1 MFSNGPVII
10 FFLIVVL
17 IGAVIAVIFLMVSSK
32 NGPRLNIDKYQT
44 QWLAIENSVTRGN
57 EASWQVAIMNADKLL
72 DQALRDRRFKGQT
85 MGERMKSAAKS
96 WKNAN
101 HVWGAHKIRNQLAH
115 EVDTQLSYEVT
126 LRSLSAFK
134 QALKDLGAI

>member
-1 MFSNGPVII
+1 MDSSSANGFILVA
-10 FFLIVVL
+10 VL
-17 IGAVIAVIFLMVSSK
+17 IAALVGVVYLRVMTK
-32 NGPRLNIDKYQT
+32 QGPGLNVKRYQT
-44 QWLAIENSVTRGN
+44 KWLEIENSVAKN
-57 EASWQVAIMNADKLL
+57 NPASWQLAIMNADKLL
-72 DQALRDRRFKGQT
+72 DMALRDRRFKGQT
-85 MGERMKSAAKS
+85 MGERMKSAAKV

-115 EVDTQLSYEVT
+115 EVTVQLTYDTT